1 MNSILIVSSYWPT
14 EANTISGVFVVQ
26 QVEAFVAAGV
36 CCDVLV
42 PTNKLK
48 RANPYLTVADL
59 GLDVSAVR
67 LIEVDEWR
75 LPEKLSTIPGAMRFN
90 TSSYGKSLSKVLK
103 WLRQQRDYDGCIVHG
118 LRYAGLCA
126 GQWSQQLNCKVLL
139 VLHGVDPFIE
149 RDSTLPQI
157 KRVVAAAIPHWDKVV
172 LVGSPLKKHA
182 VLLGVPEK
190 LLTVISNGAVL
201 PAATVRSYRGGV
213 TRILSVS
220 HLIPLKGI
228 DLNLRALSR
237 IAKTRP
243 DLNWKYII
251 VGDGHSRPEL
261 EILVNEL
268 NLTDRVQF
276 LGRLPYEQTQLE
288 MAEADLFVLPSW
300 NEAFGIVY
308 LEAMGNGVPVI
319 GCLENGAADIIT
331 HDHDGLLVPPKS
343 TDELSLAI
351 ERLIESP
358 ELRAEFGR
366 KGRAKAEEFT
376 WEHNIC
382 KILSLFGH

>member
-1 MNSILIVSSYWPT
+1 M
-14 EANTISGVFVVQ
+14 Q
-26 QVEAFVAAGV
+26 QVEAFVAAGLY
-36 CCDVLV
+36 CDVLV
-42 PTNKLK
+42 PANKLK
-48 RANPYLTVADL
+48 RANAYLTVADL
-59 GLDVSAVR
+59 GLDESAVR
-67 LIEVDEWR
+67 FIEVDEWR
-75 LPEKLSTIPGAMRFN
+75 LPEKFSTIPGAMRFN
-90 TSSYGKSLSKVLK
+90 TWSYGKSLSKVLK

-126 GQWSQQLNCKVLL
+126 DQWSPQLNCKVLL

-149 RDSTLPQI
+149 REAMLPQI
-157 KRVVAAAIPHWDKVV
+157 KQFVAAAVPHWDKVV

-182 VLLGVPEK
+182 VLLGVPDK
-190 LLTVISNGAVL
+190 MLTVVSNGAVL
-201 PAATVRSYRGGV
+201 PAAKMRSHRGGV

-228 DLNLRALSR
+228 DFNLRALSI

-243 DLNWKYII
+243 DLNWEYVI
-251 VGDGHSRPEL
+251 VGDGHSRLGL
-261 EILVNEL
+261 EGLVNEL
-268 NLTDRVQF
+268 NLIHRVQF

-288 MAEADLFVLPSW
+288 MAQADLFVLPSW

-331 HDHDGLLVPPKS
+331 DDHDGLLVPPKS
-343 TDELSLAI
+343 THELSLAI

-358 ELRAEFGR
+358 ELRAKFGR
-366 KGRAKAEEFT
+366 KGRVTAEKFT
-376 WEHNIC
+376 WEHNVC
-382 KILSLFGH
+382 KVLSLFGHELMNGCAQSRTTAPEQIPVL